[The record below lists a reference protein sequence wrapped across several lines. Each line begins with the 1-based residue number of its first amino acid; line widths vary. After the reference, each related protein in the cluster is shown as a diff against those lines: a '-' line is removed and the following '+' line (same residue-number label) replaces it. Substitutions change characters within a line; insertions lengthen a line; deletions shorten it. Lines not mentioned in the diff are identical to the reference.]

1 MYRLLIVDDEDWIRE
16 RLRDTIDWSGLGIE
30 VCGEARD
37 GEEALDITA
46 RLLPDIV
53 ITDIRMPGIDG
64 LEYIRRLR
72 EGNNRTKVI
81 IISGYSDFEYAR
93 MAIKL
98 GAFDYLLKP
107 VEDEEIIGIISKCL
121 EEISSEKKKDVIVE
135 TARKQMLENLPL
147 LKKEFLLKLADGAFD
162 NDDAIFREMDY
173 LKLSWHGCNKIC
185 FIIELDENVSKKT
198 CENWDRHLL
207 KFVVSNIARDFV
219 MKLGGGEIFHTESD
233 RVVCLAFS
241 NVDEKVLTRQVLSVS
256 NGIRKVVRKVTG
268 FSSTIGVGRVCS
280 TLSGITMSFREAV
293 EALQYKSYLGSDRIY
308 DIRGIEMQRKV
319 DFYKAADLEILLN
332 NIKMGD
338 VRNSL
343 DVLDNMFAGLHDGRE
358 ELCPL
363 DLKLLYMDIMNPV
376 LKLVSDAN
384 TAVEDFSNLSIKFM
398 EQLSRLQTV
407 NDFHTW
413 LSDMV
418 IRIID
423 LLGKHRNSKKRK
435 VIEAAVEYVNR
446 HYTEPITLNNIADRF
461 FLNASYFC
469 KIFKEEVGESFT
481 KYFINLRIQKAKE
494 LLKDPTR
501 KIYEIAGM
509 VGYEDVQY
517 FTRIFKATTGVS
529 PVQYREKIK

>member
-16 RLRDTIDWSGLGIE
+16 RLRDTIDWIGMGIE

-37 GEEALDITA
+37 GEEALDITE

-53 ITDIRMPGIDG
+53 ITDIRMPGLDG

-93 MAIKL
+93 KAIKL

-107 VEDEEIIGIISKCL
+107 VEDEEIMGIVGKCL

-135 TARKQMLENLPL
+135 NARKQMMESLPL
-147 LKKEFLLKLADGAFD
+147 LKKEFMLKLVDGAFD
-162 NDDAIFREMDY
+162 SDEAILREMEY
-173 LKLSWHGCNKIC
+173 LELSWYGHNKIC
-185 FIIELDENVSKKT
+185 FIIELDDNVSKNT
-198 CENWDRHLL
+198 SENWDRHLL

-219 MKLGGGEIFHTESD
+219 LKLGGGEIFHTESD
-233 RVVCLAFS
+233 RVVCLTFS
-241 NVDEKVLTRQVLSVS
+241 DVEEKVLTRQVLSVS
-256 NGIRKVVRKVTG
+256 NGIRKVIRKVTG
-268 FSSTIGVGRVCS
+268 FSSTIGVGRVCN
-280 TLSGITMSFREAV
+280 TLSGISVSYREAL

-308 DIRGIEMQRKV
+308 DIRGIDVQRRAG
-319 DFYKAADLEILLN
+319 FYKPADLEILIN

-338 VRNSL
+338 AKNSL
-343 DVLDNMFAGLHDGRE
+343 DILDNMFAGLRDGRE

-376 LKLVSDAN
+376 IKLVSDAN
-384 TAVEDFSNLSIKFM
+384 TAVEDFSSLSIKFM
-398 EQLSRLQTV
+398 EQLGRLQTV
-407 NDFHTW
+407 NEFHTW

-418 IRIID
+418 LRIID
-423 LLGKHRNSKKRK
+423 LLGKHRKNKKRK
-435 VIEAAVEYVNR
+435 VIEAAVEYVND
-446 HYTEPITLNNIADRF
+446 HYIEPITLNSVADRF

-469 KIFKEEVGESFT
+469 KVFKEEVGESFT

-517 FTRIFKATTGVS
+517 FTRIFKSAIGVT
-529 PVQYREKIK
+529 PVQYREKVK